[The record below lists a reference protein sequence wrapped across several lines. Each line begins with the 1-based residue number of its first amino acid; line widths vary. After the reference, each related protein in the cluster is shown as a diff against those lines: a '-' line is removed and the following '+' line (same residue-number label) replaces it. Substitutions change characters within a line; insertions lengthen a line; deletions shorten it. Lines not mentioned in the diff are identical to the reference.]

1 MSYINHRRRYL
12 LLPKKYIFFSPIY
25 VFRTG
30 KYIFLCLIYING
42 DVVHAGVWLPTFAPR
57 RKNRKLGAM
66 NYLPD
71 AGLFLLF
78 FASLLAFGVCLT
90 APTQPLLHLVF
101 PALGFLGGWAT
112 LFYGVGWAGAMLPL
126 RFWIIGVAVLL
137 AGIVWKRGTGAANWR
152 KMRGSLRALSLM
164 ERVLAV
170 YLVGMGAL
178 FFVLSLAPPSGNDY
192 DSLVYHLAVP
202 AQWLRVGRIGELR
215 YDHHSYFPLVGEMLY
230 ALGLGVR
237 GPVLAK
243 LFHWGMFVL
252 GAGVLAQ
259 MGRRAGGRAAGL
271 WASAL
276 YVSLP
281 MAGAEVTT
289 AYVDLTFS
297 AFAWAAI
304 ALFGEAIY
312 ANEEGNQ
319 RTSWLGCGA
328 FCGFCI
334 GSKYLGWLVFGFLG
348 LWLLSQVARR
358 RVKVAALAQLTIPC
372 LLLGGGWYLR
382 NWAWTGNPVFPFAYG
397 IFGGRGWTL
406 QMAHDYDAS
415 QAIYGFGHSP
425 LDLVMLPWRLAMTP
439 LGNLVLGSPPKGLSF
454 WPLDNVIIP
463 ADIHTGFFEVPG
475 LAAFIFPG
483 PVLLALGVPAFLAR
497 RKGAY
502 VGFLAWLFAFLWLF
516 WAFTSQQVRYLFPA
530 LGVLCVLSGWVLCT
544 RLTRFR
550 IASLLAFAGAGAWLL
565 FAPVLALK
573 QAKGSLSVISG
584 GETPDHYLRRTVAGY
599 DAMSWINQNTPP
611 QSHFAVW
618 GEPRDFYLQRTFF
631 WADAPHNLLIPYA
644 TISKPEQLAAALKGL
659 GATHVLIN
667 RVPGKNGGF
676 GGPPPQFDA
685 MVSGGQAHL
694 IFPLNGESGHGYE
707 VYALD

>member
-1 MSYINHRRRYL
+1 
-12 LLPKKYIFFSPIY
+12 
-25 VFRTG
+25 
-30 KYIFLCLIYING
+30 
-42 DVVHAGVWLPTFAPR
+42 
-57 RKNRKLGAM
+57 M

-78 FASLLAFGVCLT
+78 FALLLGFGACLT
-90 APTQPLLHLVF
+90 APTRPVLHLVF

-112 LFYGVGWAGAMLPL
+112 LFYLVGWAGALLPVP
-126 RFWIIGVAVLL
+126 FWIGGVLVLL
-137 AGIVWKRGTGAANWR
+137 GTLVWKRETGAANGR
-152 KMRGSLRALSLM
+152 RLRDSMRALSPM
-164 ERVLAV
+164 ERILAA

-202 AQWLRVGRIGELR
+202 AQWLRVGRIGELP

-230 ALGLGVR
+230 AIGLGVR

-243 LFHWGMFVL
+243 LFHWAMFVL
-252 GAGVLAQ
+252 GAGVLANL
-259 MGRRAGGRAAGL
+259 GRRIGGKAAGL
-271 WASAL
+271 WAAAL

-281 MAGAEVTT
+281 MAGAEATT

-312 ANEEGNQ
+312 GSEGGNGQ
-319 RTSWLGCGA
+319 KNWLGCGA

-348 LWLLSQVARR
+348 LWLLAHVARR
-358 RVKVAALAQLTIPC
+358 RVKPIALAQLAIPA
-372 LLLGGGWYLR
+372 LALGGFWYLR

-397 IFGGRGWTL
+397 IFGGRGWTSA
-406 QMAHDYDAS
+406 MAHDYDAS
-415 QAIYGFGHSP
+415 QAVYGFGHSP

-439 LGNLVLGSPPKGLSF
+439 LGIGAFQGQPKGLAF
-454 WPLDNVIIP
+454 WPYDSVIVP
-463 ADIHTGFFEVPG
+463 TDTHTGFFEVLG
-475 LAAFIFPG
+475 LLLSIFPG
-483 PVLLALGVPAFLAR
+483 PVLLALGIPAFLAR

-516 WAFTSQQVRYLFPA
+516 WAFSSQQVRYLFPA
-530 LGVLCVLSGWVLCT
+530 LGILCVLGGWVLST
-544 RLTRFR
+544 RLARFR
-550 IASLLAFAGAGAWLL
+550 IASLVALVGLGAWLL
-565 FAPVLALK
+565 FAPVFAIK
-573 QAKGSLSVISG
+573 QAKGSMGVISG
-584 GETPDHYLRRTVAGY
+584 SETPDHYLRRTIAGY
-599 DAMSWINQNTPP
+599 AAMNWASQNTPP
-611 QSHFAVW
+611 NSHFAVW
-618 GEPRDFYLQRTFF
+618 GEPRDFYLKRTYF
-631 WADAPHNLLIPYA
+631 WADDPHNNLIPYA
-644 TISKPEQLAAALKGL
+644 SISTPAQLSAALKGL

-667 RVPGKNGGF
+667 REPGRNGGF
-676 GGPPPQFDA
+676 GGPPSQFEA
-685 MVSGGQAHL
+685 MISGGQAHL

>member
-1 MSYINHRRRYL
+1 
-12 LLPKKYIFFSPIY
+12 
-25 VFRTG
+25 
-30 KYIFLCLIYING
+30 
-42 DVVHAGVWLPTFAPR
+42 
-57 RKNRKLGAM
+57 M

-78 FASLLAFGVCLT
+78 FASLLGFGASLT
-90 APTQPLLHLVF
+90 APTRPVLHFVF

-112 LFYGVGWAGAMLPL
+112 LFYLVGWAGALLPIP
-126 RFWIIGVAVLL
+126 FWIIGVTVLL
-137 AGIVWKRGTGAANWR
+137 GGIVWKRQSGALNWR
-152 KMRGSLRALSLM
+152 RLRDSLRALSPM
-164 ERVLAV
+164 ERLLTA

-202 AQWLRVGRIGELR
+202 AQWLRVGRIGELP

-230 ALGLGVR
+230 ALSLGVR
-237 GPVLAK
+237 GSVLAK
-243 LFHWGMFVL
+243 LFHWAMFVL
-252 GAGVLAQ
+252 GAGVLANL
-259 MGRRAGGRAAGL
+259 GRRIGGRAAGL
-271 WASAL
+271 WAAAL

-281 MAGAEVTT
+281 MAGAEATT

-312 ANEEGNQ
+312 ANDGENQ
-319 RTSWLGCGA
+319 RTNWLGCGA

-348 LWLLSQVARR
+348 LWLLAHIARR
-358 RVKVAALAQLTIPC
+358 RIKVAALAQLAVPG
-372 LLLGGGWYLR
+372 LLLGGFWYLR
-382 NWAWTGNPVFPFAYG
+382 NWAWTGNPVYPFAYG

-406 QMAHDYDAS
+406 QMADAYDAS

-439 LGNLVLGSPPKGLSF
+439 LGNLVPFSPPKGLSF
-454 WPLDNVIIP
+454 WPFDNVIIP
-463 ADIHTGFFEVPG
+463 ADTHTGFFEVPG

-483 PVLLALGVPAFLAR
+483 PLLLALGIPAFVAR
-497 RKGAY
+497 RKGAF

-530 LGVLCVLSGWVLCT
+530 LGILCVLSGWVLCT
-544 RLTRFR
+544 RLARFR
-550 IASLLAFAGAGAWLL
+550 IASLVAFVVAGAWLL
-565 FAPVLALK
+565 FAPVLAIK
-573 QAKGSLSVISG
+573 QAKGSMGVISG
-584 GETPDHYLRRTVAGY
+584 GETPDHYLRRSAAGY

-618 GEPRDFYLQRTFF
+618 GEPRDFYLQRTYF

-644 TISKPEQLAAALKGL
+644 TISKPAQLAAALKKL

-667 RVPGKNGGF
+667 RDAARNGGF
-676 GGPPPQFDA
+676 GGAPSLFDA
-685 MVSGGQAHL
+685 MVSDGQARL
-694 IFPLNGESGHGYE
+694 IFSARGYE
-707 VYALD
+707 VYVLN